1 MLVVAGV
8 LRRNGLL
15 LVCQRP
21 RHKHHGGLWEFPG
34 GKVEPGESPEEAL
47 RRELGEELGLQ
58 QVAVQAELYR
68 HQTGALT
75 LIFFAVSTE
84 EEPRALEHE
93 GLAWLDPALPSPLP
107 LAPSDQAFFER
118 SAGRAGP

>member
-8 LRRNGLL
+8 LCRNGRL

-34 GKVEPGESPEEAL
+34 GKVEPGESPEGAL
-47 RRELGEELGLQ
+47 SRELHEELGLRE
-58 QVAVQAELYR
+58 VTVHAELYR
-68 HQTGALT
+68 HQTEALT
-75 LIFFAVSTE
+75 LLFFAVSTD

-93 GLAWLDPALPSPLP
+93 GLAWLDPALASPLP

-118 SAGRAGP
+118 AAGPAAP